1 MLQVPEFIKILWR
14 TSVWRIKSSEKAVYL
29 TFDDGPNPVVTP
41 QVLNILEEYGV
52 KATFFCVG
60 ENVEKFPEIF
70 NEVKKRCHS
79 VGNHTYNHVNGFEKS
94 VKEYMD
100 NVSKADEL
108 IQSKLFRPPHGKI
121 TFGQVK
127 ALKNDFK
134 IIMWDFITYD
144 YDKNVT
150 PEAILKEIKKRT
162 RKGSIVT
169 FHDSLKAE
177 RNVLAVLPD
186 ALKFWKKEGYEIRPL
201 TL

>member
-14 TSVWRIKSSEKAVYL
+14 TSVWRIKSGGKAVYL

-60 ENVEKFPEIF
+60 ENVEKFPEVF
-70 NEVKKRCHS
+70 NEVKKRGHS
-79 VGNHTYNHVNGFEKS
+79 LGNHTYNHVKGFEKS
-94 VKEYMD
+94 VKEYVD
-100 NVSKADEL
+100 NVSRADEL

-121 TFGQVK
+121 TFRQVK

-177 RNVLAVLPD
+177 MNVLAVLPD
-186 ALKFWKKEGYEIRPL
+186 ALKFWEKEGYEIRPL
-201 TL
+201 MP